1 MENQTEAPQGES
13 PTVPRE
19 YLAAFILVTTLF
31 ALWGFANDVTNPMVK
46 SFQQIFQLKSWEGNL
61 VQLAFYGG
69 YGTMAIPAAL
79 FIRKAS
85 FKAGILLGLALY
97 ALGALLFIPA
107 SITQEYWLFLGC
119 FYIITFGLAFLETSA
134 NPYILSMGP
143 PETATRRLNLAQS
156 FNPIGSLCG
165 MFVAAMLVLP
175 NLDVNK
181 FRQEHIDAHPEYVDQ
196 ELTPGEIEGKVNEA
210 MASLKTDEPERYGD
224 IRTHDLGVIRVPYVT
239 IAAVVLAVLALFA
252 FTKMPDGGSADAPV
266 RLGEVISNLM
276 TFRYLGGV
284 LAQGVYVGAQIMCWT
299 NIIEYGMSSIGMS
312 ASEAQQYNIVAMV
325 LFLSSR
331 FLWTQV
337 LKVIA
342 PGVLLGLL
350 AIGGVVM
357 TLGAVYMPGMTG
369 LYSLVGISIFLAA
382 MFPTIYGIALSG
394 LTIDDAKLGSA
405 GLIFAIVGGALM
417 PPLQGSII
425 DLGEVDVLGTTL
437 PAVRASFL
445 LPAACLALVAVYG
458 FLVGRTD
465 GGGAKQS

>member
-1 MENQTEAPQGES
+1 MDPSNESPQGGL

-61 VQLAFYGG
+61 VQFAFYGG

-143 PETATRRLNLAQS
+143 PETATQRLNLAQA
-156 FNPIGSLCG
+156 FNPVGSLCG
-165 MFVAAMLVLP
+165 MFVAAFLVLP

-181 FRQEHIDAHPEYVDQ
+181 FRQEHIDAHPEYVSQD
-196 ELTPGEIEGKVNEA
+196 LTPGEIEGKVSEA
-210 MASLKTDEPERYGD
+210 MQALKTDEPEEYGK

-239 IAAVVLAVLALFA
+239 IALVVLAVLGLFA
-252 FTKMPDGGSADAPV
+252 VTKMPDGGSADAPL
-266 RLGEVISNLM
+266 RLGQVLSNLM
-276 TFRYLGGV
+276 TFRYVGGV

-299 NIIEYGMSSIGMS
+299 NIIEYGMSSLGIS
-312 ASEAQQYNIVAMV
+312 AASAQKHNIVAMV
-325 LFLSSR
+325 MFLASR
-331 FLWTQV
+331 FIWTAA
-337 LKVIA
+337 LRVIPA
-342 PGVLLGLL
+342 GLLLGLL
-350 AIGGVVM
+350 AIGG
-357 TLGAVYMPGMTG
+357 TLTALGAVYFPGYAG
-369 LYSLVGISIFLAA
+369 IYSLMAISIFLSA
-382 MFPTIYGIALSG
+382 MFPTIYGLALSG
-394 LTIDDAKLGSA
+394 LSIDDAKLGSA
-405 GLIFAIVGGALM
+405 GLIVAIVGGAFM
-417 PPLQGSII
+417 PLLQGRII
-425 DLGEVDVLGTTL
+425 DMGEVDVLGTTL

-458 FLVGRTD
+458 FLVARD
-465 GGGAKQS
+465 GKKAAEDS

>member
-1 MENQTEAPQGES
+1 MENQTETPQGES

-19 YLAAFILVTTLF
+19 YLAAFVLVTTLF

-46 SFQQIFQLKSWEGNL
+46 SFQQIFQLKAWEGNL

-143 PETATRRLNLAQS
+143 PETATRRLNLAQA
-156 FNPIGSLCG
+156 FNPMGSLCG
-165 MFVAAMLVLP
+165 MFVAAVLVLP
-175 NLDVNK
+175 NLDVNA
-181 FRQEHIDAHPEYVDQ
+181 FRQEHIDAHPEYVSQ
-196 ELTPGEIEGKVNEA
+196 GLTPGEIEGKVNEA
-210 MASLKTDEPERYGD
+210 MSALQTEEPERYSE
-224 IRTHDLGVIRVPYVT
+224 IRTHDLGIIRVPYVT
-239 IAAVVLAVLALFA
+239 IALVVLAVLAA
-252 FTKMPDGGSADAPV
+252 FVVSKMPEGGSADEPV
-266 RLGEVISNLM
+266 RIGEVISNLM

-299 NIIEYGMSSIGMS
+299 NIIEYGMSSLGMS
-312 ASEAQQYNIVAMV
+312 ASDAQMHNIGAMCM
-325 LFLSSR
+325 FLASR
-331 FLWTQV
+331 FVWTAALRV
-337 LKVIA
+337 VPAGI
-342 PGVLLGLL
+342 LLGLL
-350 AIGGVVM
+350 AIGGTLAV
-357 TLGAVYMPGMTG
+357 LGAVYLPGYAG
-369 LYSLVGISIFLAA
+369 IYSLMATSIFLAA
-382 MFPTIYGIALSG
+382 MFPTIYGIALGG
-394 LTIDDAKLGSA
+394 LTVDDAKLGSA

-425 DLGEVDVLGTTL
+425 DMGEVNVLGTTL

-445 LPAACLALVAVYG
+445 LPAACLALVAIYG
-458 FLVGRTD
+458 FLVGRAD
-465 GGGAKQS
+465 GGTTKES